1 MKKLLLIPLVLFLM
15 GCATMADREQF
26 YQAQQVFFKNIIN
39 QEQPPLFA
47 MEAVPGKAIE
57 NLASISVYMPQAP
70 IDPKSFKQFSDAHP
84 AWEVLGTTIKTAGQV
99 FGIYF
104 IADGVKDIFET
115 VTRNAGGTTMNIAGT
130 SNTGTIAGPVN
141 NTLTGTG
148 HVAGGIVDQTHTPTI
163 VTQPPPLVVIP
174 PVVNPVVVN
183 PVIVTP

>member
-1 MKKLLLIPLVLFLM
+1 MKKLLLIPLVLFLV
-15 GCATMADREQF
+15 GCATMADRDQF

-84 AWEVLGTTIKTAGQV
+84 AWDVVGTTIKTAGQV
-99 FGIYF
+99 LGIYF
-104 IADGVKDIFET
+104 IADGVKSIFDT
-115 VTRNAGGTTMNIAGT
+115 VTRNAGSTTMTLNGT
-130 SNTGTIAGPVN
+130 GNTATIAGPTVN
-141 NTLTGTG
+141 SLSGTG

-163 VTQPPPLVVIP
+163 VTQPPPVI
-174 PVVNPVVVN
+174 VNPVVVN
-183 PVIVTP
+183 APDPAVVVVP